1 MKKRGDFQMFFL
13 ANVTQIRGRPIEKI
27 KIPALP
33 CTYTKSGGKKEKEFC
48 AEETK
53 YKKIIKTQQTTKKK

>member
-27 KIPALP
+27 KNPSPSLHVHKIRRE
-33 CTYTKSGGKKEKEFC
+33 KEKEFC

-53 YKKIIKTQQTTKKK
+53 